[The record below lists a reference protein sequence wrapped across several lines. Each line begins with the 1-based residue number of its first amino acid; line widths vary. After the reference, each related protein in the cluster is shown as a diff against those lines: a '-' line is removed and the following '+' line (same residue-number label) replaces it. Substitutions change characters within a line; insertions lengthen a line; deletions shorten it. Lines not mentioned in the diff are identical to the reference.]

1 MASDTTLRIAQL
13 TDTHLFAD
21 ASQTMLGCQTN
32 QTFQRAIAKLQT
44 LTPQPD
50 LLLLTGDLSQDDS
63 EESYE
68 YLHDTIAPL
77 NIPTY
82 WLPGNHDQNLEA
94 LFEIL
99 SESPCSPSKAIQQGG
114 WQILLLGTMLPQQ
127 VQGRLAQEALDW
139 LEEQLK
145 SEPSLPTLVAL
156 HHHPVPIGSAW
167 MDGIALENA
176 EEFLAVCDR
185 HPQIKLVL
193 NGHIHQAFESDRQ
206 DVTFLGSPSTSVQ
219 FQAQQAAMALDESR
233 GPGFRILDL
242 ETDGRFSTEVVWA

>member
-1 MASDTTLRIAQL
+1 MTLRIAQL

-21 ASQTMLGCQTN
+21 SSQTLLGCATN

-63 EESYE
+63 EASYE
-68 YLHDTIAPL
+68 YLHASLAPL

-99 SESPCSPSKAIQQGG
+99 SEPPCSPSKAIQQGG

-127 VQGRLAQEALDW
+127 VQGRLSEEALDW
-139 LEEQLK
+139 LDEQLQAQ
-145 SEPSLPTLVAL
+145 SDLPTLVAL
-156 HHHPVPIGSAW
+156 HHHPLPINSAW
-167 MDGIALENA
+167 MDGIGLENREA
-176 EEFLAVCDR
+176 FLAVCDR
-185 HPQIKLVL
+185 HPQVKLVL
-193 NGHIHQAFESDRQ
+193 NGHIHQVFESDRHG
-206 DVTFLGSPSTSVQ
+206 VTFLGSPSTAVQ
-219 FQAQQAAMALDESR
+219 FVQRQAQMAIDESR
-233 GPGFRILDL
+233 GPGFRVVDL
-242 ETDGRFSTEVVWA
+242 QADGRFATEVVWAG